1 MSDRG
6 ALLDYADQILEGTVA
21 LGARSARVAALL
33 ARSAFEDWL
42 DEQNPWAVTAPARPT
57 AASKLVALSVR
68 DDPEVGHRATRAWAG
83 LSRACHHHAYE
94 LQPSQAEVRQLVAMV
109 RALDDL

>member
-6 ALLDYADQILEGTVA
+6 ALLDHAEQILDGTVA

-42 DEQNPWAVTAPARPT
+42 DEQNPWAVTSPSRPT
-57 AASKLVALSVR
+57 TASKLVALCTR
-68 DDPEVGHRATRAWAG
+68 DDRNVGHRATRAWDG
-83 LSRACHHHAYE
+83 LSRACHHHSYE
-94 LQPSQAEVRQLVAMV
+94 LQPSPAEVRQLVAAV
-109 RALDDL
+109 RKLDEG